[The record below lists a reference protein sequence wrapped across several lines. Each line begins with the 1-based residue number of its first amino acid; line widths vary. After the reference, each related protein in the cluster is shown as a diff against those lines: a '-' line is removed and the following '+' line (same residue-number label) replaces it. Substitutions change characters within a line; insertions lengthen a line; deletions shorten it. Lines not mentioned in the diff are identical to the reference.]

1 MTTRPEAGAI
11 DVVGAQ
17 GGGVDEPDRARYQ
30 LDELLAIS
38 RAMSSQRDIRRLLDL
53 ILRKSREI
61 TGADAGSVYVLE
73 PVEDGADG
81 EKRLH
86 FMLSQNDSMK
96 IDFEEFDLAVD
107 GSSIVGRAVLDARP
121 INIADLGKPDEGDP
135 LSRVRHNRSF
145 DDKTGYRAR
154 SMLTVP
160 MLSAEDEVI
169 GVIQLINKK
178 RRPDRPLR
186 EARDFEAEVI
196 PFDARAEEL
205 ALALASQAGV
215 CLENAIL
222 YKEITN
228 LFEGFVDASVTAIEA
243 RDPTTSG
250 HSRRV
255 ATLTVALA
263 QRVDAVDHGPL
274 REVRFSAQDLRQ
286 IEYAGVLHDFG
297 KVGVRESVL
306 VKAKKLYDWQRAAI
320 ELRFRYIRK
329 ALEAE
334 ALRDKLE
341 RVSRGEAAQPMAEV
355 DAELARKLVRIDE
368 AWQVVAAANEP
379 TLLDQPVLARL
390 REVAGWQY
398 QDIDGQRRPYL
409 EPGELEALEVGRG
422 SLTPA
427 ERREIESHVTH
438 TLNFLETIPWGRTL
452 RNVPRIAGAHHES
465 MDGRGYP
472 AGLSG
477 AAIPVESRMLT
488 IADIYDA
495 LTASD
500 RPYKPAV
507 PTARA
512 LDIIAS
518 EVKAGRCDPLLF
530 QIFVEAEIWKRVH

>member
-1 MTTRPEAGAI
+1 MTTRPEEAI

-17 GGGVDEPDRARYQ
+17 GGEVDAPDRARYE

-38 RAMSSQRDIRRLLDL
+38 RAMSSQRDIRKLLDL
-53 ILRKSREI
+53 ILKKSRQI

-73 PVEDGADG
+73 PVEDGAEG